1 MICELG
7 IKFFFHPFGIFWY
20 KFLSYIEVLHVL
32 SEPSELSKL
41 SELIELP
48 EVFSSMKK
56 CLFHGALRP
65 GDPLIKLL
73 ELRFVSLSSESSI
86 TSHPVFPDAASQLLP
101 HLVFLPCLV
110 LPHLS
115 AYQTCIVI

>member
-1 MICELG
+1 MICQLP
-7 IKFFFHPFGIFWY
+7 IIFFFCPFGILQY

-48 EVFSSMKK
+48 EGFSSMKK

-65 GDPLIKLL
+65 RDPLIKLL
-73 ELRFVSLSSESSI
+73 ELRFVSFSSESSI
-86 TSHPVFPDAASQLLP
+86 TSHPLFPDAASQLLP
-101 HLVFLPCLV
+101 HLLFLP
-110 LPHLS
+110 S
-115 AYQTCIVI
+115 

>member
-1 MICELG
+1 M
-7 IKFFFHPFGIFWY
+7 
-20 KFLSYIEVLHVL
+20 L

-48 EVFSSMKK
+48 EDFSSMKK
-56 CLFHGALRP
+56 CLFCGALRP

-86 TSHPVFPDAASQLLP
+86 TSHPAFPDVGEKHSAQRHGSN
-101 HLVFLPCLV
+101 
-110 LPHLS
+110 LS
-115 AYQTCIVI
+115 TLDSGTHRFEKLEGHHAMSLQDKWSRYGQ

>member
-7 IKFFFHPFGIFWY
+7 INFFFCPFGIFWY

-56 CLFHGALRP
+56 CLFCGALRP

-73 ELRFVSLSSESSI
+73 ELRFVSLSSI
-86 TSHPVFPDAASQLLP
+86 TSHPAFPDVVVAVVQLWCYRW
-101 HLVFLPCLV
+101 V
-110 LPHLS
+110 
-115 AYQTCIVI
+115 

>member
-1 MICELG
+1 MICELQ
-7 IKFFFHPFGIFWY
+7 INFFFYPFGIFWY

-65 GDPLIKLL
+65 GDPLMKLL
-73 ELRFVSLSSESSI
+73 KLRLVSLSSESSI
-86 TSHPVFPDAASQLLP
+86 TSQPVFPDAYTLP
-101 HLVFLPCLV
+101 
-110 LPHLS
+110 
-115 AYQTCIVI
+115 

>member
-1 MICELG
+1 MICQLP
-7 IKFFFHPFGIFWY
+7 IILFFCPFSILWY

-41 SELIELP
+41 SERIELP

-56 CLFHGALRP
+56 CLFCGALRP

-73 ELRFVSLSSESSI
+73 KLGFVSLSSESSI
-86 TSHPVFPDAASQLLP
+86 TSHPAFPDVELGHYCSGSPCKSKASP
-101 HLVFLPCLV
+101 YV
-110 LPHLS
+110 
-115 AYQTCIVI
+115 